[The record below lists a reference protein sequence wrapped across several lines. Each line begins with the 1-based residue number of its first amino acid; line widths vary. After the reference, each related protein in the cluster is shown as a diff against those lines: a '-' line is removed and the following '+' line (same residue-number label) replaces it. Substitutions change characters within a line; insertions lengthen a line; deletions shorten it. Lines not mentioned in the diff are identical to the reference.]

1 MLSEVGA
8 SNFSQGEALHY
19 RLDAREPSTQRIR
32 LFVPTL

>member
-8 SNFSQGEALHY
+8 DNFSQGEALHS
-19 RLDAREPSTQRIR
+19 RLDAREPSTQRIG